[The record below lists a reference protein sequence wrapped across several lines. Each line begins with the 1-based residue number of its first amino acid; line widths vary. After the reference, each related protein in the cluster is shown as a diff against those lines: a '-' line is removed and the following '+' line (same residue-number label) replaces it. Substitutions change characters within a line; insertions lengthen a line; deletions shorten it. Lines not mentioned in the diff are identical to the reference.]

1 METSSTMSLF
11 GDNAAMMLS
20 VLIFLAAGT
29 LAFAVMIGMRARGAV
44 RRRAATVGVEDGAAG
59 ANTAQ
64 KLVAYATK
72 HYASA
77 DSADV
82 KVLRRRLIA
91 AGIYDPHGATYFF
104 MARAGMAVGLAA
116 AAFFALPLLGL
127 EAKTSFWLFL
137 ICGGLLGYLIPGLY
151 LDRRVKAR
159 R

>member
-1 METSSTMSLF
+1 MSLF
-11 GDNAAMMLS
+11 GDNAATMLS

-29 LAFAVMIGMRARGAV
+29 LAFAVMIGIRAREAV
-44 RRRAATVGVEDGAAG
+44 RRRAATVGVEDGASGGRRSLRGSG
-59 ANTAQ
+59 ANTAS

-77 DSADV
+77 DSQDV

-91 AGIYDPHGATYFF
+91 AGIYDPLGATYFF

-116 AAFFALPLLGL
+116 AAFFVLPLLGL
-127 EAKTSFWLFL
+127 EAKTSFWLFV

-151 LDRRVKAR
+151 LDRR
-159 R
+159 